1 MKAKLTIK
9 PQIIEKLFY
18 ELADISP
25 SNRWI
30 CMADGSYRV
39 HPRNEGLLLRFFS
52 ENSIKATARK
62 PLVRI
67 SFMDYLSKTI

>member
-1 MKAKLTIK
+1 MKVK
-9 PQIIEKLFY
+9 PQTVQSCIY

-30 CMADGSYRV
+30 CMVDGSYRV
-39 HPRNEGLLLRFFS
+39 HPRDEGLLLRFFS
-52 ENSIKATARK
+52 ENSIKASKRK

-67 SFMDYLSKTI
+67 SFMDYLSKTL